1 MQSNKTQKVNA
12 KTMKMKNEGKN
23 MYMKNASRIQQNQ
36 SSLFHHRNH
45 TIKRIEYLAQSCVFC
60 QILLGST
67 AFSKQR
73 TNTFIK
79 QLSHTFIVL
88 ATPVTISLK

>member
-12 KTMKMKNEGKN
+12 KTTKMKNEGKN

-45 TIKRIEYLAQSCVFC
+45 TIKRIEFLAQFMRNFVKFG
-60 QILLGST
+60 LVL
-67 AFSKQR
+67 
-73 TNTFIK
+73 
-79 QLSHTFIVL
+79 QLSQNRGQTL
-88 ATPVTISLK
+88 L